1 VCVHARPRSLAAL
14 AICLVLSISGLW
26 GSRVAASAQTAGITL
41 TASAGEVTFGAT
53 VVLTT
58 AIDPVVSGQAV
69 AIVDDVG
76 RTIASGTTGPA
87 GRFKAKI
94 EPRANLVLHA
104 TSNGLDSSS
113 VTVLVDPVMT
123 LETGTA
129 LLFGDLR
136 IRGRFQPARAGMDV
150 RIQLLRA
157 GEIVATKKA
166 PMGEAGRFAATA
178 RLAQPGTYRVK
189 AFLDAEDL
197 QPGSAVSAVRVTTM
211 PDLSIGSRG
220 PAVAVLER
228 RLVELRYRLT
238 GVDDVFDL
246 RTADA
251 VMAFRKVQRM
261 PRTQT
266 VTPATWRAL
275 ARPRTFVPHDRSDG
289 FHIEVDQTRQVLA
302 TVRDGRVAA
311 VFHVST
317 GKASTP
323 TRDGTFRVFSKLAGF
338 SPKRLYYPSFFDGGR
353 AIHGWTDVP
362 TYPASHGCVRVP
374 YWNAVWIFE
383 QADYGTP
390 VIVYH

>member
-1 VCVHARPRSLAAL
+1 MYIRPRSLASL
-14 AICLVLSISGLW
+14 AICVVLLVSGSW
-26 GSRVAASAQTAGITL
+26 GSTTAAHAQTTGLTL
-41 TASAGEVTFGAT
+41 TASAGEVDFGTT
-53 VVLTT
+53 VVLTAT
-58 AIDPVVSGQAV
+58 VDPAMSGQVV
-69 AIVDDVG
+69 AILDDAG
-76 RTIASGTTGPA
+76 RVVASGTTGPA
-87 GRFKAKI
+87 GRFKARI
-94 EPRANLVLHA
+94 VPRTNLVLHA
-104 TSNGLDSSS
+104 TSDGLDSPS
-113 VTVLVDPVMT
+113 VTVLVDPVVT

-129 LLFGDLR
+129 LPFGDLR
-136 IRGRFQPARAGMDV
+136 IRGRFQPARPGVDV

-157 GEIVATKKA
+157 GQVVATKKA
-166 PMGEAGRFAATA
+166 PMGDAGRFVTTV
-178 RLAQPGTYRVK
+178 RIPRPGTYRVK
-189 AFLDAEDL
+189 ALLDAEDL
-197 QPGSAVSAVRVTTM
+197 QPGSAVSVVRVTTM
-211 PDLSIGSRG
+211 PDLAIGSRG

-238 GVDDVFDL
+238 GVDGVFDV

-266 VTPATWRAL
+266 VTASVWRAL
-275 ARPRTFVPHDRSDG
+275 ARPRLFVPRDRGDG

-302 TVRDGRVAA
+302 TVRDGRVET

-338 SPKRLYYPSFFDGGR
+338 SPKRLYYPSFFDGER

-374 YWNAVWIFE
+374 YWIAIWIFE